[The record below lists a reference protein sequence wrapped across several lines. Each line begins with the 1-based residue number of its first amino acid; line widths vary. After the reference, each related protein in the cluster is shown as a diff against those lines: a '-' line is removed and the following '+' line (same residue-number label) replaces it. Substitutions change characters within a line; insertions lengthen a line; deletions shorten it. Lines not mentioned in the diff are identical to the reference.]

1 MKHSVSVT
9 CCALLVSSIL
19 FRMLQKF
26 RAAQY
31 WQRSRSWCATL
42 KMSLRRWIPAKAVGL
57 PEIQVIRDLF
67 EGLVNQNEKGRLSPG
82 VATQWKVIDNRI
94 WTFTLRR

>member
-9 CCALLVSSIL
+9 CCVLVDRSIFL

-57 PEIQVIRDLF
+57 PEIQVIRDL
-67 EGLVNQNEKGRLSPG
+67 V
-82 VATQWKVIDNRI
+82 
-94 WTFTLRR
+94 